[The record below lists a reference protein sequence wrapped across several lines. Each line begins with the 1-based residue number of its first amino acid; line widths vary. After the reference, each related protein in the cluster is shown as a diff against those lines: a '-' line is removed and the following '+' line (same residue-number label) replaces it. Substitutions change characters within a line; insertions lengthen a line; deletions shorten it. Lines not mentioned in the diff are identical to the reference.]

1 MSNQL
6 VLKDKILK
14 EFLNEANEKFSSNV
28 SYVTVHL
35 QNMDISGFVV
45 DSKAT
50 LLVKFTGGPLK
61 RCMESFNYYDSRAV
75 AAIIHRYKDI
85 TRKIKQYND
94 ERKEAFAEKIL
105 KEYFK

>member
-1 MSNQL
+1 MSYQL
-6 VLKDKILK
+6 MLRDKVLN
-14 EFLNEANEKFSSNV
+14 EFLNEENETFTSQS

-35 QNMDISGFVV
+35 PDMDISGFVV

-50 LLVKFTGGPLK
+50 LCVRFTSGPLK
-61 RCMESFNYYDSRAV
+61 SCMESFNYYDSRTV
-75 AAIIHRYKDI
+75 AAIIHRYEDI
-85 TRKIKQYND
+85 TRKIKQYSD